1 VALIYPPHHKLFDSI
16 SPIILVH
23 QSCQQNAAAPATSA
37 APVINL
43 TLGHNILGLTHPP
56 ILPQDSILNTSSSS
70 TEMLLNAGCNTG
82 IDCLV
87 TEFCQ
92 EYDLTKNLQKKL
104 SDNGYTKARMF
115 RFICISELKDMSFL
129 NGEIATLKD
138 AVEQWSTA
146 A

>member
-1 VALIYPPHHKLFDSI
+1 LTYPPRHKLFDSI
-16 SPIILVH
+16 SPVILAR
-23 QSCQQNAAAPATSA
+23 QSRQQNAAAPAASA

-43 TLGHNILGLTHPP
+43 TLGHDILGLARPP
-56 ILPQDSILNTSSSS
+56 ILPQDSVPNTSSSAAQ
-70 TEMLLNAGCNTG
+70 MLLNAGRNTG

-92 EYDLTKNLQKKL
+92 EYDLTENLQKKL

-115 RFICISELKDMSFL
+115 RFIRISELKDMSFL
-129 NGEIATLKD
+129 NGEIAALKD

-146 A
+146 V

>member
-1 VALIYPPHHKLFDSI
+1 MTYPPRHKLFDSV
-16 SPIILVH
+16 SPVILAR
-23 QSCQQNAAAPATSA
+23 QSRQQNAAAPAASA

-43 TLGHNILGLTHPP
+43 TLGHDILGFARPP
-56 ILPQDSILNTSSSS
+56 IPPRDSVPNASSSS
-70 TEMLLNAGCNTG
+70 SAEMLLNEGRNTG

-92 EYDLTKNLQKKL
+92 QYDLTENLQKKL

-115 RFICISELKDMSFL
+115 HFIWISELKGMSFL
-129 NGEIATLKD
+129 NGKIVALKD
-138 AVEQWSTA
+138 AVKQWSTA